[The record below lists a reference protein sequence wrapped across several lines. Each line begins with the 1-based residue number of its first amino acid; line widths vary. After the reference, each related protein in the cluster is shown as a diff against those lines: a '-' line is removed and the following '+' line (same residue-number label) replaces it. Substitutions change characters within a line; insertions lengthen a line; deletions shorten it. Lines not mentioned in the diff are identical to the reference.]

1 MDSAGIL
8 FGLLCV
14 GMLSAI
20 SNGQVSKEVS
30 TEDVGP
36 QNSAVSAERDLV
48 RETVSSNCY
57 FLFLVHSLRKLIS
70 IFIDRLNKV

>member
-14 GMLSAI
+14 GVLSAI

-48 RETVSSNCY
+48 SQE
-57 FLFLVHSLRKLIS
+57 K
-70 IFIDRLNKV
+70 